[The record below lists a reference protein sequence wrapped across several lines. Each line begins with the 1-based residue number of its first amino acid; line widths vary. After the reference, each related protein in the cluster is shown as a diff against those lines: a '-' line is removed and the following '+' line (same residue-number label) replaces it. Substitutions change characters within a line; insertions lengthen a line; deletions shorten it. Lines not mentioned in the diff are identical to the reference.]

1 MSIRTTFP
9 FKNFTKTRS
18 ADSAATIKFSVVY
31 LFFGYTF
38 YILFFETLV
47 MILNIDINQTMN
59 LMMSELSGFPEI
71 DILLPLILISITPY
85 QYLQTNLFLFGISLI
100 PWFFAGLITGMLF
113 GPQYDRM
120 ILITPPVFLL
130 GLTTLFSFLLYSLF
144 GFGLS
149 FPIIDLAILAVFLLM
164 SVFSIAMM
172 VFTICLPLI
181 IPAFIGYSVGR
192 KHTIRPVIP
201 RVFLA
206 QPDRID
212 SNHTRCRFLTDQDKC
227 SVAEHRKEIKMIP
240 NICNNKYFTPT
251 CRYFFTEKKRVKEGA
266 ISLDGGFIDEIQ

>member
-1 MSIRTTFP
+1 MSLRTTFP

-18 ADSAATIKFSVVY
+18 ADSAATIKFSIVY
-31 LFFGYTF
+31 LFFGYTL

-47 MILNIDINQTMN
+47 MLLNLDINQSLN
-59 LMMSELSGFPEI
+59 LMMSGLSGIAEI
-71 DILLPLILISITPY
+71 DILLPLILISMAPY

-100 PWFFAGLITGMLF
+100 PWFFAGFLTGVLF

-120 ILITPPVFLL
+120 ILITPPIFLL
-130 GLTTLFSFLLYSLF
+130 SITVLFSFLLYSLF
-144 GFGLS
+144 GYGLS
-149 FPIIDLAILAVFLLM
+149 FAIIDLAILAVFILY
-164 SVFSIAMM
+164 SVFSIAMI

-181 IPAFIGYSVGR
+181 IPAFFGYSIGR
-192 KHTIRPVIP
+192 KHTIRPVTP

-212 SNHTRCRFLTDQDKC
+212 SNHTRCQFLTDQDIC
-227 SVAEHRKEIKMIP
+227 SVAKYRKVVVMIP
-240 NICNNKYFTPT
+240 NICDNKFNHAT
-251 CRYFFTEKKRVKEGA
+251 CRYFFKEKNRVKDGT